1 MSDAQL
7 FILLGMI
14 TTKLNNGIEKLEQ
27 ELPNSFRKTYGGTHV
42 FLDPVRVE
50 IPVLKDLYEL
60 REDLE
65 TGLRQLVEST
75 ERGSNG

>member
-14 TTKLNNGIEKLEQ
+14 VTKLNNGIKELEDA
-27 ELPNSFRKTYGGTHV
+27 LPKEFIVETGGTHV
-42 FLDPVRVE
+42 FLDPKRVD
-50 IPVLKDLYEL
+50 IPILKDLYEL

-65 TGLRQLVEST
+65 TGLNQLVIQ
-75 ERGSNG
+75 NGK